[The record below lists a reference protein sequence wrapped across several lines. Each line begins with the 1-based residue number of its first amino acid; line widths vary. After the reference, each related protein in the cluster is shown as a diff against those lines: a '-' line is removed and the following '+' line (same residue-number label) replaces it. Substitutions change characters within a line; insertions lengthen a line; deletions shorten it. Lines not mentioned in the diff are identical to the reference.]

1 MLRRDLGREGRCP
14 NYIRSDTLC
23 WPLVNYAA
31 GQPGDA
37 RGKYSTTR
45 TCMAIGVSRSSGR
58 ARPFLYYLYV
68 DHVRSSLDRTR
79 FGSIGTPDIVHALA

>member
-1 MLRRDLGREGRCP
+1 
-14 NYIRSDTLC
+14 
-23 WPLVNYAA
+23 
-31 GQPGDA
+31 
-37 RGKYSTTR
+37 
-45 TCMAIGVSRSSGR
+45 MAIGVSRSSGR